1 MPGLVRNSK
10 TKRCAAS
17 RPPSLAGSEINPRR
31 IGATSAAAAIF
42 PGSDT
47 PGKILR
53 VALASRFSAS
63 VTRSIMRT

>member
-1 MPGLVRNSK
+1 MRNSN

-17 RPPSLAGSEINPRR
+17 RPPDFAGNETSPRR
-31 IGATSAAAAIF
+31 IGAISAAVAISL
-42 PGSDT
+42 GRLT

-53 VALASRFSAS
+53 VALARRFSAK